1 MTVTLYIFDVQI
13 YKIVDKI
20 VRKRLKSK
28 RH

>member
-1 MTVTLYIFDVQI
+1 MTVILYIFDVQI

-20 VRKRLKSK
+20 VRKRLKPK